1 MEETAL
7 QPRPTAI
14 SLATRLLPYVFIAIL
29 FIALAFYGTAI
40 YNFFIPT
47 VVQRRDFSLGLTM
60 LAIIGGAA
68 AFLSPCAFGMLP
80 AYFAYFL
87 SVDAST
93 ARAGSRFTR
102 SLEYGLAAA
111 LGMAT
116 VAIVLAIAIL
126 WLGAAF
132 APSLRIVTPV
142 PNPYT
147 RALRILIGL
156 LEILL
161 GILQWR
167 GRSLAFWLPGPS
179 GLSAKGRSPLAW
191 FYLYGILYVLCA
203 MPCVANV
210 MAAPLLAALATQG
223 IIGVV
228 VTELLFL
235 STMSVLM
242 VIVSG
247 IIGST
252 NEIVLRPL
260 RLATPIMLK
269 FTGAFLVLMGV
280 VLVYLNLNLAAF
292 RATFFHFPIR

>member
-1 MEETAL
+1 
-7 QPRPTAI
+7 
-14 SLATRLLPYVFIAIL
+14 
-29 FIALAFYGTAI
+29 
-40 YNFFIPT
+40 
-47 VVQRRDFSLGLTM
+47 
-60 LAIIGGAA
+60 
-68 AFLSPCAFGMLP
+68 
-80 AYFAYFL
+80 
-87 SVDAST
+87 
-93 ARAGSRFTR
+93 
-102 SLEYGLAAA
+102 
-111 LGMAT
+111 
-116 VAIVLAIAIL
+116 
-126 WLGAAF
+126 
-132 APSLRIVTPV
+132 
-142 PNPYT
+142 
-147 RALRILIGL
+147 
-156 LEILL
+156 
-161 GILQWR
+161 
-167 GRSLAFWLPGPS
+167 
-179 GLSAKGRSPLAW
+179 
-191 FYLYGILYVLCA
+191 